1 MNRRRILAL
10 FSAMV
15 LGPARSSAAEA
26 GRELTFEIDG
36 DFGGASVENIRA
48 VLVSAASTLW
58 ENCPNTRWE
67 LPGFMIHRSVD
78 NPITAY
84 EHDKDGRIVIGLNVA
99 GSYWA
104 QFAFQF
110 AHEFCHA
117 LAGHSNDWKKTSI
130 KGPKANQW
138 FEESLCETASL
149 FALRAMSKRWRT
161 APPYPNWRSFAPH
174 LEEYVE
180 SRIAVARKAFNEPFL
195 PWFGKEQ
202 ASLRGDA
209 GQREKNL
216 NIALQLLPMIE
227 AEPSGWEAVTFC
239 NLGAKV
245 PEKSLHAYFKD
256 WEQNSPKVHHAFIRK
271 LAKLFGIGIP

>member
-1 MNRRRILAL
+1 ML
-10 FSAMV
+10 

-26 GRELTFEIDG
+26 GRELAFEIDG

-48 VLVSAASTLW
+48 VLISAASTLW

-67 LPGFMIHRSVD
+67 QPGFIIHRSMG

-84 EHDKDGRIVIGLNVA
+84 EHDKDGRIDIGLNVA
-99 GSYWA
+99 GSFWA

-117 LAGHSNDWKKTSI
+117 LAGHSNDWKKNWI

-149 FALRAMSKRWRT
+149 FALKAMSKRWRT

-174 LEEYVE
+174 LEEYAE
-180 SRIAVARKAFNEPFL
+180 SRIAAARKAFNEPFL

-216 NIALQLLPMIE
+216 NIALQLLPMFE

-239 NLGAKV
+239 NLGAKA

-256 WEQNSPKVHHAFIRK
+256 WAQNSPKVHHAFIRK
-271 LAKLFGIGIP
+271 LAKLFGIEIP

>member
-1 MNRRRILAL
+1 MLAFFGTL
-10 FSAMV
+10 FF
-15 LGPARSSAAEA
+15 GPSRSFAAGA
-26 GRELTFEIDG
+26 GRELSFEIDG

-48 VLVSAASTLW
+48 VLISAASTLW
-58 ENCPNTRWE
+58 EQCPNTRWE
-67 LPGFMIHRSVD
+67 QPGFIIHRSMG

-84 EHDKDGRIVIGLNVA
+84 EHDKQGRIDIGLNVD

-117 LAGHSNDWKKTSI
+117 LAGHSNDWRKTWI

-149 FALRAMSKRWRT
+149 FALRSMAKRWQT
-161 APPYPNWRSFAPH
+161 APPYQNWRSFAPH
-174 LEEYVE
+174 LAEYAE
-180 SRIAVARKAFNEPFL
+180 ARITGARTSFTEPFL

-202 ASLRGDA
+202 ASLRGNA

-216 NIALQLLPMIE
+216 NIALQLLPMFE

-245 PEKSLHAYFKD
+245 PDQGLDVFFND
-256 WEQNSPKVHHAFIRK
+256 WEQNSPKVHHAFIGK
-271 LAKLFGIGIP
+271 VAKLFGIEFH